1 MPSTYHF
8 HIIRVWLK
16 DVIVKVVVVVVVVV
30 VINDDDPL
38 KGQARTA

>member
-30 VINDDDPL
+30 INDDDPL